1 MMMYQIITGLCQNL
15 GNKESKFM
23 SQIQYNEIG
32 KIRLID
38 IPQLPAGLLIK
49 WLATRPIWMQER
61 VIKQLT
67 LMH

>member
-1 MMMYQIITGLCQNL
+1 
-15 GNKESKFM
+15 M
-23 SQIQYNEIG
+23 SHQQYNDIG

-49 WLATRPIWMQER
+49 WLATRPTWMQER

-67 LMH
+67 LIN